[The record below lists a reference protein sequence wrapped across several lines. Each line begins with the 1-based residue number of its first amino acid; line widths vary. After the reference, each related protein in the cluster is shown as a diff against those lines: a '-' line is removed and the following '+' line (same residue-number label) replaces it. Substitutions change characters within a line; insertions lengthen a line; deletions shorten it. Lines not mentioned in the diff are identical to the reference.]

1 MRRMPRASDEPLFS
15 APLVLWSLVQ
25 GTLAL
30 GLVGLIFIVANMRGM
45 PEDEVRAL
53 AFFSLVLVII
63 SLIFVNR
70 SFSSSLAAAL
80 RPNQVLAWIVL
91 IVAAVLALTLVW
103 PFARDLFRFG
113 PLHGDDLLLTA
124 GAAVF
129 VFIVLEALKP
139 RWSARVGG

>member
-1 MRRMPRASDEPLFS
+1 MPRASDEPLFS

-53 AFFSLVLVII
+53 AFFSLVLAII

-70 SFSSSLAAAL
+70 SFSSSLVSAL
-80 RPNQVLAWIVL
+80 RPNQALAWIVL
-91 IVAAVLALTLVW
+91 TVATVLALSLVW

-124 GAAVF
+124 AAAVF

-139 RWSARVGG
+139 LLSARVEG